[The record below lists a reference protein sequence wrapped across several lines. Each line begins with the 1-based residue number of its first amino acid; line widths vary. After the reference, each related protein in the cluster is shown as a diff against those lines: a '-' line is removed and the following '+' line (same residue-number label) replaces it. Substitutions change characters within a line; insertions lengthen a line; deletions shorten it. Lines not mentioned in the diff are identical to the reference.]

1 MSRKRPAPRTG
12 SATQPPLWAGAA
24 DEPTEAAGPSCPVH
38 PERDVRVKRAQ
49 RGQIT
54 WGRVDLDAE
63 VPADHEVRAIA
74 AIVDKLD
81 LRGLYADVRARG
93 ETAGA
98 PATDPKILLGLWVYA
113 TSDGVGS
120 GREIARLVEL
130 HAAYRWLCGG
140 VAVAYHR
147 LNDFRSDHGDVF
159 SELVTQLLARLMK
172 HDLIDLHRV
181 AQDGTRI
188 RASAGAA
195 SFRSGDT
202 LERLMTEAR
211 AHLVEVT
218 RAATDPA
225 LTARN
230 AATMA
235 RVAQDRLVRLEHALA
250 ELPDVAA
257 IKKKSG
263 AKDATPRVSTTDPD
277 ARVMKMPDGGFRPA
291 FNVQFATT
299 TDTVR
304 AIVGVSVTNRGSDQG
319 QATPMLEQVETRTGV
334 RPTEL
339 LVDGG
344 YPSHDAIDQATAAG
358 VTLYAPV
365 PKPRGKPSE
374 TPDQPPIDPHLPK
387 PGDSDA
393 VAAWRVRMGTD
404 DAKQIYKQRAATA
417 ETVNADAKAHRG
429 MAATALRGL
438 NKVTGNACLFA
449 LTYNILRFIAVS
461 A

>member
-1 MSRKRPAPRTG
+1 VRSLPSSTSSIYAG
-12 SATQPPLWAGAA
+12 ST
-24 DEPTEAAGPSCPVH
+24 PTS
-38 PERDVRVKRAQ
+38 
-49 RGQIT
+49 
-54 WGRVDLDAE
+54 
-63 VPADHEVRAIA
+63 
-74 AIVDKLD
+74 
-81 LRGLYADVRARG
+81 
-93 ETAGA
+93 A
-98 PATDPKILLGLWVYA
+98 PAARSPAHPPPTPRSFWGFRVYA
-113 TSDGVGS
+113 TRDGVGS

-147 LNDFRSDHGDVF
+147 LHDFRSDHGDVF

-202 LERLMTEAR
+202 LERLMLEAR
-211 AHLVEVT
+211 AHLAEVT

-225 LTARN
+225 LTARH
-230 AATMA
+230 AQAMA
-235 RVAQDRLVRLEHALA
+235 RVAQDRLARLEHALA

-257 IKKKSG
+257 IKKTSG

-277 ARVMKMPDGGFRPA
+277 ARVLKMPDGGFRPA
-291 FNVQFATT
+291 GSVQLATT
-299 TDTVR
+299 TDSAR
-304 AIVGVSVTNRGSDQG
+304 AIVGISVTHRGQGQGQG
-319 QATPMLEQVETRTGV
+319 QATPMLDQIEARTGV

-339 LVDGG
+339 LVEGG
-344 YPSHDAIDQATAAG
+344 YAGHDAIDQATAAG

-365 PKPRGKPSE
+365 PKPRSKASE
-374 TPDQPPIDPHLPK
+374 PPDPPIDPHLPK

-404 DAKQIYKQRAATA
+404 EAKQIYKQRAATA
-417 ETVNADAKAHRG
+417 ETVNADANAHRG

-438 NKVTGNACLFA
+438 DKVTGTACLFA
-449 LTYNILRFIAVS
+449 LTYNLLRFITVS

>member
-1 MSRKRPAPRTG
+1 MSRKRPATRTG
-12 SATQPPLWAGAA
+12 SATQPALWAGAA
-24 DEPTEAAGPSCPVH
+24 DEPTGSAGPSCPVQ
-38 PERDVRVKRAQ
+38 PARDVRVKRAQ

-74 AIVDKLD
+74 AVVDKLD
-81 LRGLYADVRARG
+81 LRGLYAEVRARG
-93 ETAGA
+93 EIAGA

-202 LERLMTEAR
+202 LERLMSEAR

-225 LTARN
+225 LTARH

-235 RVAQDRLVRLEHALA
+235 RVAQDRLARLEDALA
-250 ELPDVAA
+250 EFPDVAA

-263 AKDATPRVSTTDPD
+263 AKNATPRVSTTDPD

-291 FNVQFATT
+291 FNVQLATT
-299 TDTVR
+299 TDAAR

-319 QATPMLEQVETRTGV
+319 QATPMLEQIEARTGV

-358 VTLYAPV
+358 VILYAPV
-365 PKPRGKPSE
+365 PKPRGKASE
-374 TPDQPPIDPHLPK
+374 TPDPPPIDPHLPK
-387 PGDSDA
+387 PGDSAA

-438 NKVTGNACLFA
+438 DKVTGGACLFA
-449 LTYNILRFIAVS
+449 LTYNILRFIIVS

>member
-1 MSRKRPAPRTG
+1 MR
-12 SATQPPLWAGAA
+12 
-24 DEPTEAAGPSCPVH
+24 
-38 PERDVRVKRAQ
+38 
-49 RGQIT
+49 
-54 WGRVDLDAE
+54 
-63 VPADHEVRAIA
+63 
-74 AIVDKLD
+74 
-81 LRGLYADVRARG
+81 
-93 ETAGA
+93 
-98 PATDPKILLGLWVYA
+98 
-113 TSDGVGS
+113 DGVGS

-130 HAAYRWLCGG
+130 HAAYRWLCGV

-195 SFRSGDT
+195 SFRSGET
-202 LERLMTEAR
+202 LERLMLSAR

-225 LTARN
+225 LTARH

-235 RVAQDRLVRLEHALA
+235 RVAQDRLARLEHALA

-291 FNVQFATT
+291 GNVQLATT
-299 TDTVR
+299 TDAAR

-319 QATPMLEQVETRTGV
+319 QATPMLEQIEAAPASAPPSCSSMVATPSI
-334 RPTEL
+334 RP
-339 LVDGG
+339 
-344 YPSHDAIDQATAAG
+344 P
-358 VTLYAPV
+358 
-365 PKPRGKPSE
+365 PR
-374 TPDQPPIDPHLPK
+374 
-387 PGDSDA
+387 A
-393 VAAWRVRMGTD
+393 
-404 DAKQIYKQRAATA
+404 
-417 ETVNADAKAHRG
+417 
-429 MAATALRGL
+429 
-438 NKVTGNACLFA
+438 
-449 LTYNILRFIAVS
+449 
-461 A
+461 

>member
-1 MSRKRPAPRTG
+1 V
-12 SATQPPLWAGAA
+12 Q
-24 DEPTEAAGPSCPVH
+24 

-63 VPADHEVRAIA
+63 VPADHQVRAIA
-74 AIVDKLD
+74 AVVDKLD
-81 LRGLYADVRARG
+81 LRGLYAEVRARG
-93 ETAGA
+93 ENAGA

-195 SFRSGDT
+195 SFRSGET
-202 LERLMTEAR
+202 LERLMLSAR

-225 LTARN
+225 RTVRH
-230 AATMA
+230 AATIA
-235 RVAQDRLVRLEHALA
+235 RVAQERLARLEDALA

-291 FNVQFATT
+291 FNVQLATT
-299 TDTVR
+299 TDAAR

-319 QATPMLEQVETRTGV
+319 QATPMLEQIEARTGV

-344 YPSHDAIDQATAAG
+344 YPGHDAIDQATAAG

-365 PKPRGKPSE
+365 PKPRNKAPE

-438 NKVTGNACLFA
+438 GKVTGGACLFA
-449 LTYNILRFIAVS
+449 LTYNILRFITVS

>member
-1 MSRKRPAPRTG
+1 V
-12 SATQPPLWAGAA
+12 
-24 DEPTEAAGPSCPVH
+24 PV
-38 PERDVRVKRAQ
+38 
-49 RGQIT
+49 
-54 WGRVDLDAE
+54 
-63 VPADHEVRAIA
+63 DHEVRAIA
-74 AIVDKLD
+74 AVVDKLD
-81 LRGLYADVRARG
+81 LRGLYADLRARG
-93 ETAGA
+93 EIAGA

-195 SFRSGDT
+195 SFRSGET

-218 RAATDPA
+218 RAATDHA
-225 LTARN
+225 LTARH

-235 RVAQDRLVRLEHALA
+235 RVAQDRLARLEHALA

-263 AKDATPRVSTTDPD
+263 ARDATPRVSTTDPD

-291 FNVQFATT
+291 FNVQLATT
-299 TDTVR
+299 ADAAR

-319 QATPMLEQVETRTGV
+319 QATPMLEQIEARTGV

-339 LVDGG
+339 LLDGG
-344 YPSHDAIDQATAAG
+344 YPNHDAIDQATAAG

-365 PKPRGKPSE
+365 PKPRSKASE
-374 TPDQPPIDPHLPK
+374 TPDPPPIDPYLPK

-438 NKVTGNACLFA
+438 DKVTGGACLFA
-449 LTYNILRFIAVS
+449 LTYNILRFITVS

>member
-1 MSRKRPAPRTG
+1 VSRKRPAPRTG
-12 SATQPPLWAGAA
+12 SATQPALWAGAT
-24 DEPTEAAGPSCPVH
+24 DEPAGSAGPRCPVQ

-74 AIVDKLD
+74 AVVDKLD
-81 LRGLYADVRARG
+81 LRELYADVRARG
-93 ETAGA
+93 EIAGA

-195 SFRSGDT
+195 SFRSGET
-202 LERLMTEAR
+202 LERLMRSAR

-225 LTARN
+225 LTARH

-235 RVAQDRLVRLEHALA
+235 RVAQDRLARLEHALA

-291 FNVQFATT
+291 FNVQLATT
-299 TDTVR
+299 TDTAR

-319 QATPMLEQVETRTGV
+319 QATPMLEQIEARTGV

-365 PKPRGKPSE
+365 RPGAQAAQQGIRDARPTTDRPS
-374 TPDQPPIDPHLPK
+374 
-387 PGDSDA
+387 
-393 VAAWRVRMGTD
+393 
-404 DAKQIYKQRAATA
+404 
-417 ETVNADAKAHRG
+417 
-429 MAATALRGL
+429 
-438 NKVTGNACLFA
+438 
-449 LTYNILRFIAVS
+449 S
-461 A
+461 AQAF